1 MKLFE
6 NYNSARQKYGAEL
19 VESLTQDGLP
29 PQFLLS
35 ACRFI
40 SKNGIPQQYIVSLF
54 KDWMKYVV
62 KFNNTDVNKL
72 SYEQFYNIISQ
83 EKRKRVVSTRLVSWC
98 QGVKVSNTFF

>member
-1 MKLFE
+1 MILEIAYIFHCIVIFILNDAKLMKLLE

-54 KDWMKYVV
+54 KDWMKYV
-62 KFNNTDVNKL
+62 
-72 SYEQFYNIISQ
+72 IIQ
-83 EKRKRVVSTRLVSWC
+83 M
-98 QGVKVSNTFF
+98 